1 MSSVYILFEFFFFYF
16 QVDRVRH
23 FLHFFHKGDQSWFH
37 QLDKGPGCS
46 GDWCSPMVNYNR
58 KVDLWEVISNR
69 FKRAVVLA
77 RRQAREHALR
87 EGGDADK
94 AAQAVSL
101 RMESAEEKAKLW
113 VVRVSYLPP
122 PCFD

>member
-1 MSSVYILFEFFFFYF
+1 
-16 QVDRVRH
+16 
-23 FLHFFHKGDQSWFH
+23 
-37 QLDKGPGCS
+37 
-46 GDWCSPMVNYNR
+46 MVNYNR